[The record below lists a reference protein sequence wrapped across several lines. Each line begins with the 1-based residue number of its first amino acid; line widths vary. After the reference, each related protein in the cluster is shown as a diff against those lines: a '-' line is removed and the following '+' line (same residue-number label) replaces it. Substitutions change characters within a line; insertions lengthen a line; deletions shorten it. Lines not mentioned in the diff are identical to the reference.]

1 MRYDTGRP
9 RAIIRFRISQPIR
22 PHRRHF
28 LSESS
33 VYRILKAEDLI
44 TSPAYVVRQVGTVKL
59 ALVQDATPDT
69 A

>member
-1 MRYDTGRP
+1 M
-9 RAIIRFRISQPIR
+9 
-22 PHRRHF
+22 
-28 LSESS
+28 
-33 VYRILKAEDLI
+33 YRILKAEDLI